1 MAEINVKVSA
11 EAFRFN
17 KFSDWVNGAG
27 SLFEIAE
34 LKDRDVLCVDAK
46 GRVCLTGTEFIRA
59 RDDNSF
65 PIIVYRALCEELRN
79 EANERRT

>member
-1 MAEINVKVSA
+1 MTGIMVKVGE

-34 LKDRDVLCVDAK
+34 LSGKCDLLCVDAR
-46 GRVCLTGTEFIRA
+46 GRICLTGKEFMRA
-59 RDDNSF
+59 RSF
-65 PIIVYRALCEELRN
+65 PIVVYRALCEE
-79 EANERRT
+79 

>member
-1 MAEINVKVSA
+1 MAELNVKVGA

-34 LKDRDVLCVDAK
+34 LRGNEDSLCVDAK
-46 GRVCLTGTEFIRA
+46 GRICLTGKEFMRA
-59 RDDNSF
+59 RDDGSF
-65 PIIVYRALCEELRN
+65 PIIVYRGVGYETN
-79 EANERRT
+79 NPV

>member
-1 MAEINVKVSA
+1 MAEINVKMEA

-34 LKDRDVLCVDAK
+34 LRGNEDSLCVDAK
-46 GRVCLTGTEFIRA
+46 GRICLTGKEFMRA
-59 RDDNSF
+59 RDDGSF
-65 PIIVYRALCEELRN
+65 PIIVYRGVGYETN
-79 EANERRT
+79 NPV

>member
-1 MAEINVKVSA
+1 MTGIMVKVGA

-34 LKDRDVLCVDAK
+34 LKDRDVLCVDAR
-46 GRVCLTGTEFIRA
+46 GRICLTGREFIRA

-65 PIIVYRALCEELRN
+65 PIVVYRALCGG
-79 EANERRT
+79 

>member
-1 MAEINVKVSA
+1 MVETSLRDWVA

-34 LKDRDVLCVDAK
+34 LRCTVAIMGEK
-46 GRVCLTGTEFIRA
+46 
-59 RDDNSF
+59 
-65 PIIVYRALCEELRN
+65 
-79 EANERRT
+79 